1 MANVYTVTA
10 STSVVLINTLQSPNT
25 VVLLSSI
32 VNPGHIVGIR
42 DGTGSALIASR
53 PIVIS
58 TTNGIKFFDG
68 SFSTLLT
75 QPNTSLI
82 VSSRN
87 PTTWQVLNNQGFFTS
102 LSSVSLNTVTANYG
116 SVKLISSVFDITS
129 TLAARDVNIVTSL
142 TLTSG
147 DYNFT
152 DLDIL
157 GNSVFSTISMK
168 NALFSTSLRV
178 LGDVYAASS
187 FQLKDSM
194 IVQQDM
200 NVASDVFIKDN
211 LAISSSLIL
220 QSGALLSKNL
230 SVQTL
235 EVQSMDI
242 AGFVRIA
249 GNLTIGSSFT
259 MAQDFLIH
267 STLNLM
273 STLSTGGSVTGIN
286 LFVTG
291 PVEASTL
298 LVKEVSRIQNDT
310 TVHGPVS
317 FFNSISTFGSFQI
330 DSSLTSEMSTVLKEN
345 FYTLSTLY
353 MSSLIVHGES
363 FISSILLGTTL
374 AVGGNL
380 TVETETLLN
389 QFTLGGKF
397 GIDSNL
403 TVLGNTTSLDS
414 VSTQGNLY
422 VGESLLLNGMFST
435 LSSLKVG
442 GNLINIS
449 SLNVADSVSS
459 INLYVRSTLSVQGSM
474 SIIGDLVSLSLSS
487 SYADRSIETLNV
499 YRKLATQNSYISY
512 LETQSLTI
520 PSSIYVNST
529 ANPAYNLVVEGT
541 SFIPGVQTS
550 QFIGTEVQTSSL
562 KIGNSFLLGSTT
574 SLQGNIINTDARFHS
589 TLYSDFV
596 FGNNLST
603 TTVNATYFIGDGF
616 NLFNVKN
623 FKANASN
630 IDLIILS
637 TIHTPDF
644 HATGQR
650 FNAINTT
657 VSDSI
662 GMSSFTVPQT
672 RLEFTIAGFDSGY
685 INNNAFGQYREY
697 ENIKKYALINNI
709 NRISQYPIF
718 EGVCTSFIY
727 NSNEANPMYIAT
739 GQDPNPLKTIQWSVD
754 SSNWNAILQGGFL
767 EFANDVAYSPQLSTF
782 VALGKGN
789 RNIQYSGDGMNW
801 SNVTNN
807 FTEYNYLGT
816 EPYHRVKWGGLEF
829 LSIRTSPVYGSKP
842 VLFEIKTSR
851 NGIDWNPVQT
861 QTININTS
869 ETSLLRMNSFG
880 FDYSSTMGAWYVFD
894 ANKRINYLS
903 TSVSVE
909 PSLSTFWNWKNTLP
923 MSFDLVS
930 TMNVPYCANVVYY
943 KDSFSPQSTWWLVGG
958 YSTINVFNEVAGNI
972 TLDSNS
978 NGYRLYGLQSTAYI
992 TYTFSF
998 EGNVAYGGGTGVQR
1012 DPGDTNN
1019 MNKYIGTYS
1028 IGGLGYNTGNTI
1040 TPLDQ
1045 YFPSL
1050 TPYFNSLN
1058 EIPPA
1063 IQVASGY
1070 GGITSSNF
1078 SGPLSN
1084 QRMIQFL
1091 YGSGSIDGIA
1101 PVKPMIILDN
1111 RDSNAPFSS
1120 IYTVT
1125 GVFSN
1130 AIYGMAYNPNSSSN
1144 QVVAVGDGPIPL
1156 KTIGVYS
1163 DLYSMG
1169 SNLSTTSIKFNQAF
1183 TGGFSSIGYG
1193 VTYYTP
1199 SNVWLAVGVHNFSTN
1214 TIQYSVDGSNWYP
1227 TNFGNAGVRLRGTSI
1242 GWNLFKGSMK
1252 IIVTG
1257 GDPLSNNCILM
1268 GDATYSQWRGT
1279 TGTNY
1284 FSGYQA
1290 NGSAITTEL
1299 CYVVGTRNSNLT
1311 TPVNET
1317 IKYTLNT
1324 SNWLDVA
1331 TGGFSNAGYGIAIK
1345 DSIYPYVM
1353 GGTTNFTNS
1362 IRYSSDGINWSNANA
1377 AFQGQ
1382 TNSIVYSSNIGL
1394 YVAGG
1399 GVSNSQTI
1407 MYSKDGRTWTYGVG
1421 GNIYSTQYV
1430 TTIRDPQNIPC
1441 FWAVGYDTDSPYGD
1455 KARISYD
1462 GINWSPMSHPFS
1474 NRYWDGNYNLRGTS
1488 SFNSNYVVTA
1498 KVFGLC
1504 KISSVYVASGFGSR
1518 ANNVSGETQGRPANV
1533 AYSYDLINWSD
1544 ALGDFSANTNS
1555 IYNPTCVCYGI
1566 ALGLDNLGST
1576 MAVVAG
1582 GRFNYVGTGFDTR
1595 NDRSA
1600 FSYDGINW
1608 STIVGP
1614 NNNGTYEVT
1623 SVGYGG
1629 GKWVM
1634 AGPSGDGH
1642 TMYYSTDGKNYSF
1655 ATSGD
1660 FDIGPNQY
1668 TNTISYN
1675 SASGRWIVL
1684 GLDATNSAKYSDDGE
1699 NWLDCTGSLVENPF
1713 FALASASANR
1723 IMPPLSTIIVAVGDP
1738 GSNNSPYSIQ
1748 YSYNGSNF
1756 YPVDTNSKYF
1766 QGIGYSVTYDTFND
1780 LFYASGKQIR
1790 TAYTDDSVL
1799 ISSNGSNWI
1808 SAKNLSNFPITENYD
1823 YKAGFP
1829 SQGIVGT
1836 VRSLYVDTINYTYSL
1851 PFINLTVGEL
1861 GNTNQINGTS
1871 YLSFYEDDSLVNSGT
1886 SQTIRYESSF
1896 MTINETVCFNLSNQ
1910 MIITSNL
1917 TAATI
1922 TNLNNMPYNVDGLA
1936 YPGAAVTVYGSVYA
1950 SSILFTGIESQV
1962 GSNFFTSSLSVST
1975 LTIGFGLGTGGQ
1987 IDFIDGILN
1996 SYGLISSQSLTISQ
2010 KEQPTPIKAQNEIV
2024 SYSGGIQLNSL
2035 LVTPSNI
2042 AINTVT
2048 PEESLTINGTL
2059 ATSTLSINSLYTL
2072 STSKVTGIGENSNT
2086 LLSLNKSLGLFTQS
2100 NYLCSTSI
2108 IATNSNLALN
2118 NLVYFDLVSSIGI
2131 GTSSPAF
2138 SLDVRY
2144 PVNTYSILSSASIHI
2159 QVLRP
2164 SVIYL

>member
-102 LSSVSLNTVTANYG
+102 LSSVSLNTLTANYG
-116 SVKLISSVFDITS
+116 SVKLISTLYDVIS
-129 TLAARDVNIVTSL
+129 TLVVTDINISKNF
-142 TLTSG
+142 TLSTD
-147 DYNFT
+147 DYHFT
-152 DLDIL
+152 DLNVSR
-157 GNSVFSTISMK
+157 NSVFSTISMK
-168 NALFSTSLRV
+168 NGLFSTTLTV

-194 IVQQDM
+194 TVQQDM

-259 MAQDFLIH
+259 IAQDILMY

-273 STLSTGGSVTGIN
+273 STLSTGGSVTGRN
-286 LFVTG
+286 LIVTG

-298 LVKEVSRIQNDT
+298 LVKEVTRIQNDT

-317 FFNSISTFGSFQI
+317 FFNSVSSFGSFQI

-345 FYTLSTLY
+345 FYSISSLY
-353 MSSLIVHGES
+353 TSSLIVYGEA
-363 FISSILLGTTL
+363 FISTLLLGTSL
-374 AVGGNL
+374 DIGGNL
-380 TVETETLLN
+380 TVEMETLLN

-414 VSTQGNLY
+414 LSTQGNLY
-422 VGESLLLNGMFST
+422 VGGSLLLNGMFST

-442 GNLINIS
+442 GNLVNIS

-459 INLYVRSTLSVQGSM
+459 INLYVKSTLSVQGSM
-474 SIIGDLVSLSLSS
+474 SIMGDLVSLSLSS

-499 YRKLATQNSYISY
+499 YRKLATQNAYISY

-520 PSSIYVNST
+520 PSSIYVNTT
-529 ANPAYNLVVEGT
+529 ANAPYNLVVEGT

-550 QFIGTEVQTSSL
+550 EFIGTEVQTSSL
-562 KIGNSFLLGSTT
+562 KISNSFLLGSTT

-589 TLYSDFV
+589 TVYSDSV
-596 FGNNLST
+596 FGTNLST
-603 TTVNATYFIGDGF
+603 TTMTATFFTGDGF

-630 IDLIILS
+630 IDLMILS
-637 TIHTPDF
+637 TINTPDF

-650 FNAINTT
+650 FNAINTI

-672 RLEFTIAGFDSGY
+672 RTELTIAGFDSGY
-685 INNNAFGQYREY
+685 INYNTSGQYREY
-697 ENIKKYALINNI
+697 ENIKKYSLNNGI
-709 NRISQYPIF
+709 YTTTSYPIF

-727 NSNEANPMYIAT
+727 NSNGANPIFIAT
-739 GQDPNPLKTIQWSVD
+739 GQDPNPLKTIQWSID
-754 SSNWNAILQGGFL
+754 SSNWNASLQGGFL

-782 VALGKGN
+782 VAVGKGN

-861 QTININTS
+861 QTINIDTS
-869 ETSLLRMNSFG
+869 QTSLLRMNSFG
-880 FDYSSTMGAWYVFD
+880 FDYSSTMGAWYIFD
-894 ANKRINYLS
+894 ADKKINYLS

-909 PSLSTFWNWKNTLP
+909 PSVSTFWNWKNRLP

-930 TMNVPYCANVVYY
+930 TTNVPYCANVVYY
-943 KDSFSPQSTWWLVGG
+943 KDYFSPQSTWWLVGG

-978 NGYRLYGLQSTAYI
+978 NGYQLYGLQSTAYI

-1019 MNKYIGTYS
+1019 MNRYIGTYK
-1028 IGGLGYNTGNTI
+1028 IGGLGYNYGNSI
-1040 TPLDQ
+1040 TQQDP
-1045 YFPSL
+1045 YFYSL
-1050 TPYFNSLN
+1050 TPYFNSIN

-1070 GGITSSNF
+1070 GGLTSSNF
-1078 SGPLSN
+1078 SGALSN
-1084 QRMIQFL
+1084 GRMTQFL

-1101 PVKPMIILDN
+1101 PVKPMIIIDN
-1111 RDSNAPFSS
+1111 NDSNAPFSS

-1169 SNLSTTSIKFNQAF
+1169 SNLSTTSIKFTQAF

-1193 VTYYTP
+1193 VTYYAP
-1199 SNVWLAVGVHNFSTN
+1199 SNVWLAVGVHNFSAN

-1242 GWNLFKGSMK
+1242 AWDLFKGNMK

-1257 GDPLSNNCILM
+1257 RDPLSNNCIVV
-1268 GDATYSQWRGT
+1268 GDSIYNQWRAT
-1279 TGTNY
+1279 IGTNY

-1290 NGSAITTEL
+1290 NACAITQEL
-1299 CYVVGTRNSNLT
+1299 CYAVGTRNSNLAT
-1311 TPVNET
+1311 SVNET
-1317 IKYTLNT
+1317 IKYTTNT
-1324 SNWLDVA
+1324 SNWLNVT
-1331 TGGFSNAGYGIAIK
+1331 TGGFSNTGYGVAIK
-1345 DSIYPYVM
+1345 NSIYPYVM
-1353 GGTTNFTNS
+1353 GGTGNFTNT
-1362 IRYSSDGINWSNANA
+1362 IRYSSDGIIWYNANA
-1377 AFQGQ
+1377 AFEEQ
-1382 TNSIVYSSNIGL
+1382 TNSITYSSEIGL
-1394 YVAGG
+1394 YVAAGG
-1399 GVSNSQTI
+1399 ISNSQTI
-1407 MYSKDGRTWTYGVG
+1407 MYSKDGKYWSYATG
-1421 GNIYSTQYV
+1421 GNVYSCQYV
-1430 TTIRDPQNIPC
+1430 TTIRDTQNVPC
-1441 FWAVGYDTDSPYGD
+1441 FWAVGYDTASPYGD

-1462 GINWSPMSHPFS
+1462 GVNWSPMPHPFS
-1474 NRYWDGNYNLRGTS
+1474 NRYWDGNYNLRGS
-1488 SFNSNYVVTA
+1488 PGFNSNYVVTA

-1504 KISSVYVASGFGSR
+1504 KISSVYVASGFGAQ
-1518 ANNVSGETQGRPANV
+1518 ANNQSNEVLGRPANV

-1544 ALGDFSANTNS
+1544 ASGGFSANLTNS
-1555 IYNPTCVCYGI
+1555 YGLCYGI
-1566 ALGLDNLGST
+1566 AVGLDNLGST

-1582 GRFNYVGTGFDTR
+1582 GYFNHVGTGFDTW

-1614 NNNGTYEVT
+1614 GNNGGYQVK

-1634 AGPSGDGH
+1634 SGQSGDGY

-1655 ATSGD
+1655 ATSGN
-1660 FDIGPNQY
+1660 FDGGQY
-1668 TNTISYN
+1668 EDTNTISYN

-1684 GLDATNSAKYSDDGE
+1684 GIDATNDAKYSDDGE
-1699 NWLDCTGSLVENPF
+1699 NWLDCTGSLIDEPYYP
-1713 FALASASANR
+1713 LASASANT

-1738 GSNNSPYSIQ
+1738 GSNNSPHSIQ
-1748 YSYNGSNF
+1748 YSYDGLYF
-1756 YPVDTNSKYF
+1756 YPVDASSKYF
-1766 QGIGYSVTYDTFND
+1766 QGIGYSVTYNKVNE
-1780 LFYASGKQIR
+1780 LFYASGKQIL
-1790 TAYTDDSVL
+1790 TAYTDESILV
-1799 ISSNGSNWI
+1799 SSNGSNWFT
-1808 SAKNLSNFPITENYD
+1808 AKNLSNFPITNNYD
-1823 YKAGFP
+1823 YMSGFP

-1836 VRSLYVDTINYTYSL
+1836 VRSLYVDTIEYSYSL

-1871 YLSFYEDDSLVNSGT
+1871 YLSFYEDDSLYNSGT
-1886 SQTIRYESSF
+1886 SKTIRYISSF
-1896 MTINETVCFNLSNQ
+1896 MTMNETVSFNLSNQ

-1917 TAATI
+1917 TNATV
-1922 TNLNNMPYNVDGLA
+1922 TVGVLNGVSPNVDILA
-1936 YPGAAVTVYGSVYA
+1936 YPGAALTVYGSVYA
-1950 SSILFTGIESQV
+1950 SSILFTGSQSEV

-1975 LTIGFGLGTGGQ
+1975 LTIGFGLGTGDQ
-1987 IDFIDGILN
+1987 INYLYGSLD
-1996 SYGLISSQSLTISQ
+1996 SYGVLSSQSLTISQ
-2010 KEQPTPIKAQNEIV
+2010 KEEPTSMQAQNEIV

-2035 LVTPSNI
+2035 FVTPSTI
-2042 AINTVT
+2042 GINTVR
-2048 PEESLTINGTL
+2048 PEASLTINGTL

-2072 STSKVTGIGENSNT
+2072 STSKVTSLGENLNT
-2086 LLSLNKSLGLFTQS
+2086 LLTLNTSLGFFTQS

-2164 SVIYL
+2164 SVLYL

>member
-42 DGTGSALIASR
+42 DGTGSALIATR

-102 LSSVSLNTVTANYG
+102 LSSVSLNTLTANYG
-116 SVKLISSVFDITS
+116 SVKLISSVFDVTS

-152 DLDIL
+152 DLNIL

-168 NALFSTSLRV
+168 NALFSTSLTV

-194 IVQQDM
+194 TVQRDM
-200 NVASDVFIKDN
+200 NVTSDVFIKDN

-220 QSGALLSKNL
+220 QRGALLSKNL

-273 STLSTGGSVTGIN
+273 STLSTGGSVTGRN
-286 LFVTG
+286 LIVRG

-298 LVKEVSRIQNDT
+298 LVKEVARIQNDT
-310 TVHGPVS
+310 TVYGPVS
-317 FFNSISTFGSFQI
+317 FFNSISTFGSFQTQ
-330 DSSLTSEMSTVLKEN
+330 SSLTSEMSTVLKEN

-353 MSSLIVHGES
+353 TSSLIVYGES
-363 FISSILLGTTL
+363 FISTLLLGTTL
-374 AVGGNL
+374 AIGGNL

-403 TVLGNTTSLDS
+403 TVLGNTRSLDS
-414 VSTQGNLY
+414 LSTQGNLY
-422 VGESLLLNGMFST
+422 VGESLLLNGMLST
-435 LSSLKVG
+435 LSSLNIG
-442 GNLINIS
+442 GNLVNIS
-449 SLNVADSVSS
+449 SLNVAHSVSS
-459 INLYVRSTLSVQGSM
+459 INLYVKSTVSVQGSM
-474 SIIGDLVSLSLSS
+474 SIMGDLVSLSLSS

-499 YRKLATQNSYISY
+499 YRKLATQNAYISY

-520 PSSIYVNST
+520 PSSIYINST
-529 ANPAYNLVVEGT
+529 ENSPYNLVVEGT

-550 QFIGTEVQTSSL
+550 EFIGTEVQTSSF
-562 KIGNSFLLGSTT
+562 KISNSFLLGSTT

-589 TLYSDFV
+589 TLYSESV

-603 TTVNATYFIGDGF
+603 TTVNATYFTGDGF

-630 IDLIILS
+630 IDLLILS

-662 GMSSFTVPQT
+662 GMSSFTVPQS
-672 RLEFTIAGFDSGY
+672 RVEFTIAGFDSGEIVY
-685 INNNAFGQYREY
+685 NEFGQLYRRY
-697 ENIKKYALINNI
+697 DNIRKYVFQNGF
-709 NRISQYPIF
+709 NRYILYPIF

-727 NSNEANPMYIAT
+727 NSNAANPMFIAT
-739 GQDPNPLKTIQWSVD
+739 GQHSNPLKTIQWSLD
-754 SSNWNAILQGGFL
+754 SSIWNESLQGGFSA
-767 EFANDVAYSPQLSTF
+767 FANDVAYSPQLSTF
-782 VALGKGN
+782 VAVGKGN

-816 EPYHRVKWGGLEF
+816 ELYHRVKWGGLEF
-829 LSIRTSPVYGSKP
+829 LSIRTSPVYGSRP

-861 QTININTS
+861 QTINIDTS
-869 ETSLLRMNSFG
+869 ETSLLHMNSFG
-880 FDYSSTMGAWYVFD
+880 FDYSSTMGAWYIFD

-909 PSLSTFWNWKNTLP
+909 PSVSTFWNWKNTLP
-923 MSFDLVS
+923 MNFDLVS

-943 KDSFSPQSTWWLVGG
+943 QDSFSPQSTWWLVGG
-958 YSTINVFNEVAGNI
+958 NSTINVFNEVAGNI
-972 TLDSNS
+972 TLDPNS
-978 NGYRLYGLQSTAYI
+978 NGYQLYGLQSTAFI
-992 TYTFSF
+992 TYTFTY
-998 EGNVAYGGGTGVQR
+998 EGNVAYGGGTGVPE
-1012 DPGDTNN
+1012 DPPNPNLYT
-1019 MNKYIGTYS
+1019 IGTYK
-1028 IGGLGYNTGNTI
+1028 IGGLGYNYGNTI
-1040 TPLDQ
+1040 TQQDPF
-1045 YFPSL
+1045 FPSL
-1050 TPYFNSLN
+1050 TPYFNSFSR
-1058 EIPPA
+1058 IPPA
-1063 IQVASGY
+1063 IEVASGY
-1070 GGITSSNF
+1070 GSLTSSNF
-1078 SGPLSN
+1078 SGALSN
-1084 QRMIQFL
+1084 GRMTQFL
-1091 YGSGSIDGIA
+1091 FGSGSIDGIA
-1101 PVKPMIILDN
+1101 PVKPMIIVDN

-1163 DLYSMG
+1163 DLYSIG
-1169 SNLSTTSIKFNQAF
+1169 SNLSTTSIKFTQAF

-1193 VTYYTP
+1193 VTYYAP
-1199 SNVWLAVGVHNFSTN
+1199 SNVWLAVGVHNFSAN

-1227 TNFGNAGVRLRGTSI
+1227 TNFGNAGVRLKGTSI
-1242 GWNLFKGSMK
+1242 AWDLFKGNMK
-1252 IIVTG
+1252 IIITG
-1257 GDPLSNNCILM
+1257 ADPLSNNCIVM

-1279 TGTNY
+1279 LGTNY

-1290 NGSAITTEL
+1290 NACAITHEL
-1299 CYVVGTRNSNLT
+1299 CYVVGTRDSNSFFYE
-1311 TPVNET
+1311 NET
-1317 IKYTLNT
+1317 IKYTTNT
-1324 SNWLDVA
+1324 SNWLNVI

-1345 DSIYPYVM
+1345 NSIYPYVM
-1353 GGTTNFTNS
+1353 GGTANFTNT
-1362 IRYSSDGINWSNANA
+1362 IRYSSDGIIWYNANA
-1377 AFQGQ
+1377 AFEEQ
-1382 TNSIVYSSNIGL
+1382 TNSITYSSEIGL
-1394 YVAGG
+1394 YVAAGG
-1399 GVSNSQTI
+1399 ISNSQTI
-1407 MYSKDGRTWTYGVG
+1407 MYSRDGKYWTYATG
-1421 GNIYSTQYV
+1421 GNVYSCQYV

-1441 FWAVGYDTDSPYGD
+1441 FWAVGYDTFSPYGD
-1455 KARISYD
+1455 QARISYD
-1462 GINWSPMSHPFS
+1462 GINWSPRSHPFS
-1474 NRYWDGNYNLRGTS
+1474 NRYWDGNYNLRGS
-1488 SFNSNYVVTA
+1488 PNFDSNYVVTA
-1498 KVFGLC
+1498 KVLGLC
-1504 KISSVYVASGFGSR
+1504 KISSVYVASGFGAQ
-1518 ANNVSGETQGRPANV
+1518 ANNLSNEVLGRPANV

-1544 ALGDFSANTNS
+1544 AVGDFSANLS
-1555 IYNPTCVCYGI
+1555 SSYGLCYGV
-1566 ALGLDNLGST
+1566 AVGLDDLGST

-1582 GRFNYVGTGFDTR
+1582 GYFNHVGTGFDTW

-1614 NNNGTYEVT
+1614 GNNGGYQVK

-1634 AGPSGDGH
+1634 SGQSGDGY

-1655 ATSGD
+1655 ATSGN
-1660 FDIGPNQY
+1660 FDGGQY
-1668 TNTISYN
+1668 EDTNTISYN

-1684 GLDATNSAKYSDDGE
+1684 GVDATNSAKYSDDGE
-1699 NWLDCTGSLVENPF
+1699 NWLDCTGALIDDPYY
-1713 FALASASANR
+1713 ALASASANT
-1723 IMPPLSTIIVAVGDP
+1723 IMPALSTIIVAVGDT
-1738 GSNNSPYSIQ
+1738 GDTDSPYSIQ
-1748 YSYNGSNF
+1748 YSYDGSNF
-1756 YPVDTNSKYF
+1756 NPVNSSNSEYF
-1766 QGIGYSVTYDTFND
+1766 QGIGYSVRYDKVSD
-1780 LFYASGKQIR
+1780 LFYASGKQIK
-1790 TAYTDDSVL
+1790 TAYTDESILV
-1799 ISSNGSNWI
+1799 SSNGSNWFT
-1808 SAKNLSNFPITENYD
+1808 SKNLSNFPITENYT

-1836 VRSLYVDTINYTYSL
+1836 VRSLYVDTIEYSYSL

-1861 GNTNQINGTS
+1861 GNTNQLNGTS
-1871 YLSFYEDDSLVNSGT
+1871 YLSFYEDDLLTNTGT

-1917 TAATI
+1917 NFATLI
-1922 TNLNNMPYNVDGLA
+1922 YANASTNNLA
-1936 YPGAAVTVYGSVYA
+1936 YPGAALTVYGSVYA
-1950 SSILFTGIESQV
+1950 SSILFTGDQSQV
-1962 GSNFFTSSLSVST
+1962 GSNFLTSSLSVST
-1975 LTIGFGLGTGGQ
+1975 LSINRSFEENAGTL
-1987 IDFIDGILN
+1987 I
-1996 SYGLISSQSLTISQ
+1996 SYGFISSQSLTISKKQ
-2010 KEQPTPIKAQNEIV
+2010 DFTPIQAQNEIV
-2024 SYSGGIQLNSL
+2024 GYPEGSIQLNSL
-2035 LVTPSNI
+2035 FIITGGKGPGGMFINPPSYEF
-2042 AINTVT
+2042 VS
-2048 PEESLTINGTL
+2048 EEYLTINGTL

-2072 STSKVTGIGENSNT
+2072 STSKVTGLGENSNT
-2086 LLSLNKSLGLFTQS
+2086 LLSLNTSLGLFTQS
-2100 NYLCSTSI
+2100 NSLCSTSM

-2144 PVNTYSILSSASIHI
+2144 PVNTYSILSSPSIHI

-2164 SVIYL
+2164 SVVYL